1 MKVNYEEKTVV
12 TQQPETS
19 QMKVIKR
26 DGRHVDFD
34 EQKINEA
41 LIKAEKKIHG
51 SLSPLTYEKIQM
63 IADLVVQEIKSRF
76 AENVKIY
83 ESKHRGTYITRKKRI

>member
-12 TQQPETS
+12 TQQPEAH

-34 EQKINEA
+34 QRSTNQ
-41 LIKAEKKIHG
+41 
-51 SLSPLTYEKIQM
+51 S
-63 IADLVVQEIKSRF
+63 
-76 AENVKIY
+76 
-83 ESKHRGTYITRKKRI
+83 

>member
-41 LIKAEKKIHG
+41 LIK
-51 SLSPLTYEKIQM
+51 TNM
-63 IADLVVQEIKSRF
+63 
-76 AENVKIY
+76 N
-83 ESKHRGTYITRKKRI
+83 

>member
-26 DGRHVDFD
+26 DGRHVDLMN
-34 EQKINEA
+34 KR
-41 LIKAEKKIHG
+41 
-51 SLSPLTYEKIQM
+51 SM
-63 IADLVVQEIKSRF
+63 
-76 AENVKIY
+76 
-83 ESKHRGTYITRKKRI
+83 KH

>member
-41 LIKAEKKIHG
+41 LIKAEKKNSRLIIT
-51 SLSPLTYEKIQM
+51 TY
-63 IADLVVQEIKSRF
+63 L
-76 AENVKIY
+76 
-83 ESKHRGTYITRKKRI
+83 

>member
-63 IADLVVQEIKSRF
+63 IADLVVQEIKSR
-76 AENVKIY
+76 ANNIA
-83 ESKHRGTYITRKKRI
+83 KRSNPNAIPPCGGNP